1 MAFSRTRKMVNLNI
15 EETSGVDYPAHLHD
29 GWLVM
34 KSADLSEVQTVL
46 ESSVSKEDSMSE
58 SIESRL
64 DEALELLTKAEE
76 RIAELEDGTEEVAK
90 ETHAS
95 KKKKKYMAK
104 EDEAMDSSEDEEEEE
119 DVMKSM
125 PEPVQKAFETLR
137 KQAEEAQAKADEVT
151 TVLQKEREAHA
162 DAEAIEKAL
171 GWSHLTLNAQEV
183 GPALRRLA
191 QVDEALAKSV
201 TDVLESVNAQ
211 AESADIFAEIGRTT
225 GTSGNAF
232 SQLESMA
239 KSAVSE
245 GKASTVEQALADLA
259 VAQPSLYAQYL
270 NEKGA

>member
-34 KSADLSEVQTVL
+34 KAANPSDVQTVL
-46 ESSVSKEDSMSE
+46 ESSVSKEDSVSE
-58 SIESRL
+58 SIENRL
-64 DEALELLTKAEE
+64 EEALELLTKAEE
-76 RIAELEDGTEEVAK
+76 RIAELEEATEEVAE
-90 ETHAS
+90 ET
-95 KKKKKYMAK
+95 
-104 EDEAMDSSEDEEEEE
+104 EAPAEEAPVEEE
-119 DVMKSM
+119 DVMKSL

-137 KQAEEAQAKADEVT
+137 KQAEEAQAKADEAT

-162 DAEAIEKAL
+162 DAEAIEKAR
-171 GWSHLTLNAQEV
+171 GWSHLSLDAQEV

-191 QVDEALAKSV
+191 QIDESLAKSV
-201 TDVLESVNAQ
+201 TEVLESVNAQ

-225 GTSGNAF
+225 GISGNAF

-259 VAQPSLYAQYL
+259 VAEPSLYAQYL

>member
-34 KSADLSEVQTVL
+34 KAANPSDVQSVL
-46 ESSVSKEDSMSE
+46 ESSVSKEDSVSE
-58 SIESRL
+58 SIENRL
-64 DEALELLTKAEE
+64 EEALELLTKAEE
-76 RIAELEDGTEEVAK
+76 RIAELEEATEEVAE
-90 ETHAS
+90 ET
-95 KKKKKYMAK
+95 
-104 EDEAMDSSEDEEEEE
+104 EATSEEAPVEAE
-119 DVMKSM
+119 DVIKSL
-125 PEPVQKAFETLR
+125 PEPVQKAFESLR
-137 KQAEEAQAKADEVT
+137 KQAEEAQAKADEAT
-151 TVLQKEREAHA
+151 TVLHKEREAHA
-162 DAEAIEKAL
+162 DAEAIEKAR
-171 GWSHLTLNAQEV
+171 GWSHLSLDAQEV

-191 QVDEALAKSV
+191 QIDETLAKSV
-201 TDVLESVNAQ
+201 TEVLESVNAQ

-232 SQLESMA
+232 TQLESMA

-245 GKASTVEQALADLA
+245 GKASTVEQALSDLA

>member
-1 MAFSRTRKMVNLNI
+1 MVNLNI

-34 KSADLSEVQTVL
+34 KAANPSDVQTVL
-46 ESSVSKEDSMSE
+46 ESSVSKEDSVSE
-58 SIESRL
+58 SIENRL
-64 DEALELLTKAEE
+64 EEALELLTKAEE
-76 RIAELEDGTEEVAK
+76 RIAELEEATEEVAE
-90 ETHAS
+90 ET
-95 KKKKKYMAK
+95 
-104 EDEAMDSSEDEEEEE
+104 EAPAEEAPVEEE
-119 DVMKSM
+119 DVMKSL

-137 KQAEEAQAKADEVT
+137 KQAEEAQAKADEAT

-162 DAEAIEKAL
+162 DAEAIEKAR
-171 GWSHLTLNAQEV
+171 GWSHLSLDAQEV

-191 QVDEALAKSV
+191 QIDESLAKSV
-201 TDVLESVNAQ
+201 TEVLESVNAQ

-225 GTSGNAF
+225 GISGNAF

-259 VAQPSLYAQYL
+259 VAEPSLYAQYL

>member
-1 MAFSRTRKMVNLNI
+1 MVNLNI

-34 KSADLSEVQTVL
+34 KAANPSDVQSVL
-46 ESSVSKEDSMSE
+46 ESSSKEDSMSE

-64 DEALELLTKAEE
+64 EEALELLTKAEE
-76 RIAELEDGTEEVAK
+76 RIAELEEAETEAPAEEV
-90 ETHAS
+90 S
-95 KKKKKYMAK
+95 V
-104 EDEAMDSSEDEEEEE
+104 EEE
-119 DVMKSM
+119 DVMKSL
-125 PEPVQKAFETLR
+125 PEPVQKAFAVLQ
-137 KQAEEAQAKADEVT
+137 KQAEEAQAKADEAT
-151 TVLQKEREAHA
+151 TELQKEREAHA
-162 DAEAIEKAL
+162 DAEAIEKAR
-171 GWSHLTLNAQEV
+171 GWSHLSLDAQEV

-191 QVDEALAKSV
+191 QIDESLAKSV

-245 GKASTVEQALADLA
+245 GKASTVEQALSDLA

>member
-1 MAFSRTRKMVNLNI
+1 
-15 EETSGVDYPAHLHD
+15 
-29 GWLVM
+29 
-34 KSADLSEVQTVL
+34 
-46 ESSVSKEDSMSE
+46 MSE

-64 DEALELLTKAEE
+64 EEALELLTKAEE
-76 RIAELEDGTEEVAK
+76 RIAELEEAETEAPAEEV
-90 ETHAS
+90 S
-95 KKKKKYMAK
+95 V
-104 EDEAMDSSEDEEEEE
+104 EEE
-119 DVMKSM
+119 DVMKSL
-125 PEPVQKAFETLR
+125 PEPVQKAFAVLQ
-137 KQAEEAQAKADEVT
+137 KQAEEAQAKADEAT
-151 TVLQKEREAHA
+151 TELHKEREAHA
-162 DAEAIEKAL
+162 DAEAIEKAR
-171 GWSHLTLNAQEV
+171 GWSHLSLDAQEV

-191 QVDEALAKSV
+191 QIDESLAKSV

-245 GKASTVEQALADLA
+245 GKASTVEQALSDLA

>member
-1 MAFSRTRKMVNLNI
+1 MVNLNI

-34 KSADLSEVQTVL
+34 KAANPSDVQTVL

-76 RIAELEDGTEEVAK
+76 RIAELEDGTEEIADETVAK
-90 ETHAS
+90 

-104 EDEAMDSSEDEEEEE
+104 EDDAMDSSEEEEDEDENE

-137 KQAEEAQAKADEVT
+137 KQAEEAQAKADEAES
-151 TVLQKEREAHA
+151 VLQKEREAHA
-162 DAEAIEKAL
+162 DAEAIEKAR
-171 GWSHLTLNAQEV
+171 GWSHLSLDAQEV

-191 QVDEALAKSV
+191 QIDETLAKSV
-201 TDVLESVNAQ
+201 TEVLESVNAQ

-259 VAQPSLYAQYL
+259 VAEPSLYSQYL

>member
-34 KSADLSEVQTVL
+34 KAANPSDVQTVL
-46 ESSVSKEDSMSE
+46 ESSVSKEDSVSE
-58 SIESRL
+58 SIENRL
-64 DEALELLTKAEE
+64 EEALELLTKAEE
-76 RIAELEDGTEEVAK
+76 RIAELEEATEEVAE
-90 ETHAS
+90 ET
-95 KKKKKYMAK
+95 
-104 EDEAMDSSEDEEEEE
+104 EAPAEEAPVEEE
-119 DVMKSM
+119 DVMKSL
-125 PEPVQKAFETLR
+125 PEPVQKAFESLR
-137 KQAEEAQAKADEVT
+137 KQAEEAQAKADEAT
-151 TVLQKEREAHA
+151 TVLHKEREAHA
-162 DAEAIEKAL
+162 DAEAIEKAR
-171 GWSHLTLNAQEV
+171 GWSHLSLDAQEV

-191 QVDEALAKSV
+191 QIDESLAKSV
-201 TDVLESVNAQ
+201 TEVLESVNAQ

-225 GTSGNAF
+225 GISGNAF

-259 VAQPSLYAQYL
+259 VAEPSLYAQYL

>member
-34 KSADLSEVQTVL
+34 KAANPSDVQTVL
-46 ESSVSKEDSMSE
+46 ESSVSKEDSVSE
-58 SIESRL
+58 SIENRL
-64 DEALELLTKAEE
+64 EEALELLTKAEE
-76 RIAELEDGTEEVAK
+76 RIAELEEATEEVAE
-90 ETHAS
+90 ETT
-95 KKKKKYMAK
+95 
-104 EDEAMDSSEDEEEEE
+104 EAPAEEAPVEEE
-119 DVMKSM
+119 DVMKSL
-125 PEPVQKAFETLR
+125 PEPVQKAFESLR
-137 KQAEEAQAKADEVT
+137 KQAEEAQAKADEAT
-151 TVLQKEREAHA
+151 TVLHKEREAHA
-162 DAEAIEKAL
+162 DAEAIEKAR
-171 GWSHLTLNAQEV
+171 GWSHLSLDAQEV

-191 QVDEALAKSV
+191 QIDESLAKSV
-201 TDVLESVNAQ
+201 TEVLESVNAQ

-225 GTSGNAF
+225 GISGNAF

-259 VAQPSLYAQYL
+259 VAEPSLYAQYL

>member
-1 MAFSRTRKMVNLNI
+1 MVNLNI

-34 KSADLSEVQTVL
+34 KAANPSDVQTVL
-46 ESSVSKEDSMSE
+46 ESSVSKEDSVSE
-58 SIESRL
+58 SIENRL
-64 DEALELLTKAEE
+64 EEALELLTKAEE
-76 RIAELEDGTEEVAK
+76 RIAELEEATEEVAE
-90 ETHAS
+90 ETT
-95 KKKKKYMAK
+95 
-104 EDEAMDSSEDEEEEE
+104 EAPAEEAPVEEE
-119 DVMKSM
+119 DVMKSL
-125 PEPVQKAFETLR
+125 PEPVQKAFESLR
-137 KQAEEAQAKADEVT
+137 KQAEEAQAKADEAT
-151 TVLQKEREAHA
+151 TVLHKEREAHA
-162 DAEAIEKAL
+162 DAEAIEKAR
-171 GWSHLTLNAQEV
+171 GWSHLSLDAQEV

-191 QVDEALAKSV
+191 QIDETLAKSV
-201 TDVLESVNAQ
+201 TEVLESVNAQ

-259 VAQPSLYAQYL
+259 VAEPSLYSQYL

>member
-34 KSADLSEVQTVL
+34 KAANPSDVQTVL

-76 RIAELEDGTEEVAK
+76 RIAELEDGTEEVAD
-90 ETHAS
+90 ETEAN
-95 KKKKKYMAK
+95 KKKKKMAK
-104 EDEAMDSSEDEEEEE
+104 EDDAMDSSEEEE

-137 KQAEEAQAKADEVT
+137 KQAEEAQAKADEAES
-151 TVLQKEREAHA
+151 VLQTEREAHA
-162 DAEAIEKAL
+162 DAEAIEKAR
-171 GWSHLTLNAQEV
+171 GWSHLSLDAQEV

-191 QVDEALAKSV
+191 QIDETLAKSV
-201 TDVLESVNAQ
+201 TEVLESVNAQ

-259 VAQPSLYAQYL
+259 VAEPSLYSQYL

>member
-1 MAFSRTRKMVNLNI
+1 MVNLNI

-34 KSADLSEVQTVL
+34 KAANPSDVQTVL
-46 ESSVSKEDSMSE
+46 ESSVSKEDSVSE
-58 SIESRL
+58 SIENRL
-64 DEALELLTKAEE
+64 EEALELLTKAEE
-76 RIAELEDGTEEVAK
+76 RIAELEEATEEVAE
-90 ETHAS
+90 ETT
-95 KKKKKYMAK
+95 
-104 EDEAMDSSEDEEEEE
+104 EAPAEEAPVEEE
-119 DVMKSM
+119 DVMKSL
-125 PEPVQKAFETLR
+125 PEPVQKAFESLR
-137 KQAEEAQAKADEVT
+137 KQAEEAQAKADEAT
-151 TVLQKEREAHA
+151 TVLHKEREAHA
-162 DAEAIEKAL
+162 DAEAIEKAR
-171 GWSHLTLNAQEV
+171 GWSHLSLDAQEV

-191 QVDEALAKSV
+191 QIDESLAKSV
-201 TDVLESVNAQ
+201 TEVLESVNAQ

-259 VAQPSLYAQYL
+259 VAEPSLYSQYL

>member
-1 MAFSRTRKMVNLNI
+1 MVNLNI

-29 GWLVM
+29 GWMVM
-34 KSADLSEVQTVL
+34 KSANPSDVQTVL
-46 ESSVSKEDSMSE
+46 ESSVSKEDSVSE
-58 SIESRL
+58 SIENRL
-64 DEALELLTKAEE
+64 EEALELLTKAEE
-76 RIAELEDGTEEVAK
+76 RIAELEEATEEVAE
-90 ETHAS
+90 ET
-95 KKKKKYMAK
+95 
-104 EDEAMDSSEDEEEEE
+104 EAPAEEAPVEEE
-119 DVMKSM
+119 DVMKSL

-137 KQAEEAQAKADEVT
+137 KQAEEAQAKADEAT

-162 DAEAIEKAL
+162 DAEAIEKAR
-171 GWSHLTLNAQEV
+171 GWSHLNLDAQEV

-201 TDVLESVNAQ
+201 TEVLESVNAQ

-225 GTSGNAF
+225 GISGNAF

-259 VAQPSLYAQYL
+259 VAEPSLYAQYL

>member
-34 KSADLSEVQTVL
+34 KSASPSDVQSVL
-46 ESSVSKEDSMSE
+46 ESSVSKEDSVSE
-58 SIESRL
+58 SSIENRL
-64 DEALELLTKAEE
+64 EEALELLTKAEE
-76 RIAELEDGTEEVAK
+76 RIAELEEATEEVAE
-90 ETHAS
+90 ET
-95 KKKKKYMAK
+95 
-104 EDEAMDSSEDEEEEE
+104 EAPAEEAPVEEE
-119 DVMKSM
+119 DVMKSL
-125 PEPVQKAFETLR
+125 PEPVQKAFAVLQ
-137 KQAEEAQAKADEVT
+137 KQAEEAQAKADEAT

-162 DAEAIEKAL
+162 DAEAIEKAR
-171 GWSHLTLNAQEV
+171 GWSHLSLDAQEV

-191 QVDEALAKSV
+191 QIDEALAKSV
-201 TDVLESVNAQ
+201 TEVLESVNAQ

-232 SQLESMA
+232 TQLESMA

-245 GKASTVEQALADLA
+245 GKASTVEQALSDLA

>member
-34 KSADLSEVQTVL
+34 KAANPSDVQTVL
-46 ESSVSKEDSMSE
+46 ESSVSKEDSVSE
-58 SIESRL
+58 SIENRL
-64 DEALELLTKAEE
+64 EEALELLTKAEE
-76 RIAELEDGTEEVAK
+76 RIAELEEATEEVAE
-90 ETHAS
+90 ETT
-95 KKKKKYMAK
+95 
-104 EDEAMDSSEDEEEEE
+104 EAPAEEAPVEEE
-119 DVMKSM
+119 DVMKSL
-125 PEPVQKAFETLR
+125 PEPVQKAFESLR
-137 KQAEEAQAKADEVT
+137 KQAEEAQAKADEAT
-151 TVLQKEREAHA
+151 TVLHKEREAHA
-162 DAEAIEKAL
+162 DAEAIEKAR
-171 GWSHLTLNAQEV
+171 GWSHLSLDAQEV

-191 QVDEALAKSV
+191 QIDESLAKSV
-201 TDVLESVNAQ
+201 TEVLESVNAQ

-232 SQLESMA
+232 TQLESMA

-245 GKASTVEQALADLA
+245 GKASTVEQALSDLA

>member
-1 MAFSRTRKMVNLNI
+1 MVNLNI

-34 KSADLSEVQTVL
+34 KAANPSDVQTVL

-76 RIAELEDGTEEVAK
+76 RIAELEDGTEEVAD
-90 ETHAS
+90 ETEAN
-95 KKKKKYMAK
+95 KKKKKMAK
-104 EDEAMDSSEDEEEEE
+104 EDDAMDSSEEEE

-137 KQAEEAQAKADEVT
+137 KQAEEAQAKADEAES
-151 TVLQKEREAHA
+151 VLQTEREAHA
-162 DAEAIEKAL
+162 DAEAIEKAR
-171 GWSHLTLNAQEV
+171 GWSHLSLDAQEV

-191 QVDEALAKSV
+191 QIDETLAKSV
-201 TDVLESVNAQ
+201 TEVLESVNAQ

-225 GTSGNAF
+225 GISGNAF

-245 GKASTVEQALADLA
+245 GKASTVEQALSDLA
-259 VAQPSLYAQYL
+259 VAEPSLYAQYL

>member
-1 MAFSRTRKMVNLNI
+1 VAFSRTRKMVNLNI

-34 KSADLSEVQTVL
+34 KAANPSDVQSVL
-46 ESSVSKEDSMSE
+46 ESSSKEDSMSE

-64 DEALELLTKAEE
+64 EEALELLTKAEE
-76 RIAELEDGTEEVAK
+76 RIAELEEAETEAPAEEV
-90 ETHAS
+90 S
-95 KKKKKYMAK
+95 V
-104 EDEAMDSSEDEEEEE
+104 EEE
-119 DVMKSM
+119 DVMKSL
-125 PEPVQKAFETLR
+125 PEPVQKAFAVLQ
-137 KQAEEAQAKADEVT
+137 KQAEEAQAKADEAT
-151 TVLQKEREAHA
+151 TELQKEREAHA
-162 DAEAIEKAL
+162 DAEAIEKAR
-171 GWSHLTLNAQEV
+171 GWSHLSLDAQEV

-191 QVDEALAKSV
+191 QIDESLAKSV

-245 GKASTVEQALADLA
+245 GKASTVEQALSDLA

>member
-34 KSADLSEVQTVL
+34 KAANPSDVQTVL
-46 ESSVSKEDSMSE
+46 ESSVSKEDSVSE
-58 SIESRL
+58 SIENRL
-64 DEALELLTKAEE
+64 EEALELLTKAEE
-76 RIAELEDGTEEVAK
+76 RIAELEEATEEVAE
-90 ETHAS
+90 ETT
-95 KKKKKYMAK
+95 
-104 EDEAMDSSEDEEEEE
+104 EAPAEEAPVEEE
-119 DVMKSM
+119 DVMKSL
-125 PEPVQKAFETLR
+125 PEPVQKAFESLR
-137 KQAEEAQAKADEVT
+137 KQAEEAQAKADEAT
-151 TVLQKEREAHA
+151 TVLHKEREAHA
-162 DAEAIEKAL
+162 DAEAIEKAR
-171 GWSHLTLNAQEV
+171 GWSHLSLDAQEV

-191 QVDEALAKSV
+191 QIDETLAKSV
-201 TDVLESVNAQ
+201 TEVLESVNAQ

-259 VAQPSLYAQYL
+259 VAEPSLYSQYL

>member
-34 KSADLSEVQTVL
+34 KAANPSDVQTVL
-46 ESSVSKEDSMSE
+46 ESSVSKEDSVSE
-58 SIESRL
+58 SIENRL
-64 DEALELLTKAEE
+64 EEALELLLTKAEE
-76 RIAELEDGTEEVAK
+76 RIAELEEATEEVAE
-90 ETHAS
+90 ET
-95 KKKKKYMAK
+95 
-104 EDEAMDSSEDEEEEE
+104 EAPAEEAPVEEE
-119 DVMKSM
+119 DVMKSL

-137 KQAEEAQAKADEVT
+137 KQAEDAQAKADEAT

-162 DAEAIEKAL
+162 DAEAIEKAR
-171 GWSHLTLNAQEV
+171 GWSHLSLDAQEV

-191 QVDEALAKSV
+191 QIDESLAKSV
-201 TDVLESVNAQ
+201 TEVLESVNAQ

-225 GTSGNAF
+225 GISGNAF

-259 VAQPSLYAQYL
+259 VAEPSLYAQYL

>member
-1 MAFSRTRKMVNLNI
+1 MVNLNI

-34 KSADLSEVQTVL
+34 KAANPSDVQTVL

-76 RIAELEDGTEEVAK
+76 RIAELEDGTEEVAD
-90 ETHAS
+90 ETEAN
-95 KKKKKYMAK
+95 KKKKKMAK
-104 EDEAMDSSEDEEEEE
+104 EDDAMDEEE

-137 KQAEEAQAKADEVT
+137 KQAEEAQAKADEAES
-151 TVLQKEREAHA
+151 VLKTEREAHA
-162 DAEAIEKAL
+162 DAEAIEKAR
-171 GWSHLTLNAQEV
+171 GWSHLSLDAQEV

-191 QVDEALAKSV
+191 QIDETLAKSV
-201 TDVLESVNAQ
+201 TEVLESVNAQ

-259 VAQPSLYAQYL
+259 VAEPSLYSQYL